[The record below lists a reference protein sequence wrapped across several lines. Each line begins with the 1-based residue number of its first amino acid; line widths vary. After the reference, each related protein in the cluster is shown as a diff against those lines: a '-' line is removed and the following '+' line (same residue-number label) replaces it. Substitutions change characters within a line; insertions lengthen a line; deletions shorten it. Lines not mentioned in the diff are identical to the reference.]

1 MKRDI
6 LATAILLTASA
17 SAASAQQLAQE
28 VDVTHDIVPTHREF
42 SRLQQVPVIG
52 LKPVEASPIE
62 YSQRMTGA
70 PVVPTASF
78 YQPAAWNDT
87 LPTSPY
93 RGYAMAAYWP
103 PYHVEA
109 SAGYRFIDT
118 DHTRLSAWGQFN
130 GANYKVSGTEHRHS
144 TAAFGID
151 LHQAIG
157 RRSFIDAGIDYRFS
171 SFNPAYHIPGD
182 LYEIEGTWHQYVN
195 SVNVAAAWH
204 SSVQSLKYNVHA
216 SYGYFGYRN
225 RLPWYAW
232 PEALDTDSR
241 DPIRQSVMDIRADAL
256 MPFTETSS
264 IGLDASYTMSFS
276 PRSSVAN
283 YSMTPDEGYIL
294 SDTGESYDNGI
305 LSLTP
310 RYQLRSS
317 AFNLD
322 AGLNVDFV
330 INGGAVVRL
339 SPDVRIDWH
348 PVKLVTVTGTV
359 TGGARLNTLASLY
372 NINYLNSPMIAY
384 RESYVPYDAEIALTV
399 GPRKAV
405 YGRLSLAYARAN
417 DWLMPQLHYNTS
429 LFASQDIKGWKAGL
443 TVGAAFKEWAE
454 LEARVEAAPQSYD
467 KGWYIWRDR
476 ARYVA
481 GVDLT
486 VHPLKPLD
494 ITVGWQ
500 LRARRAIIDSHFT
513 LLPEPRATNTCTDL
527 GNISDINLGGTYRLN
542 QQLTLFAEF
551 NNILSRKSLMI
562 GGIPYEGFNGL
573 VGAAYKF

>member
-1 MKRDI
+1 MNLNI
-6 LATAILLTASA
+6 LATAIFVTATA

-28 VDVTHDIVPTHREF
+28 VDVTHDIVPTHRSF

-52 LKPVEASPIE
+52 LKPVAASPVE
-62 YSQRMTGA
+62 YSQRMTSA

-103 PYHVEA
+103 AYHVEA

-130 GANYKVSGTEHRHS
+130 GANYKVSGIEHRHS
-144 TAAFGID
+144 SAAFGID
-151 LHQAIG
+151 LHQAVG
-157 RRSFIDAGIDYRFS
+157 KRSFIDAGIDYRFS
-171 SFNPAYHIPGD
+171 SFNPYYDIPGD
-182 LYEIEGTWHQYVN
+182 LYEIQGTWHQYVN
-195 SVNVAAAWH
+195 AVNVTAAWH
-204 SSVQSLKYNVHA
+204 SSVQSLKYNVYA

-241 DPIRQSVMDIRADAL
+241 EPIRQSVMDIRADAL

-264 IGLDASYTMSFS
+264 IGLDAGYTMSFS

-283 YSMTPDEGYIL
+283 YSMTPDEGYML
-294 SDTGESYDNGI
+294 SDCREAYNNGI

-348 PVKLVTVTGTV
+348 PAKLVTVTGTV

-372 NINYLNSPMIAY
+372 NVNYLNSPMIAY

-399 GPRKAV
+399 GPRKAI
-405 YGRLSLAYARAN
+405 YGRLSFAYARAN
-417 DWLMPQLHYNTS
+417 DWLMPQLHHSTS

-443 TVGAAFKEWAE
+443 TVGAAYKDWAE
-454 LEARVEAAPQSYD
+454 LEAHVEAAPSEYE
-467 KGWYIWRDR
+467 KGWYLWRDR
-476 ARYVA
+476 AKYVA

-486 VHPLKPLD
+486 VHPIKPLD
-494 ITVGWQ
+494 VTVGWE
-500 LRARRAIIDSHFT
+500 LRARRAIIDSHFP
-513 LLPEPRATNTCTDL
+513 LLPEPRATNICRDL

-542 QQLTLFAEF
+542 QQLSLFAEF
-551 NNILSRKSLMI
+551 NNILSRKVTMI